1 MLECFNP
8 ASCDTSATHPITGIV
23 MGTIFAFIYW
33 PFLNIFTKYSIRLC
47 ADFAILQKVSYG
59 QILLTTTPLFVN
71 IIPVSDNHSGGNQ
84 VGHYWREMDPAGAAA
99 HDRRID
105 RLLKLRKKLEN
116 MPLSSFIVAD
126 FGSLYRVMGVDIHKD
141 AREEDLARL
150 EQKVRKVAKKS

>member
-1 MLECFNP
+1 
-8 ASCDTSATHPITGIV
+8 
-23 MGTIFAFIYW
+23 
-33 PFLNIFTKYSIRLC
+33 
-47 ADFAILQKVSYG
+47 
-59 QILLTTTPLFVN
+59 
-71 IIPVSDNHSGGNQ
+71 